1 MLDGRPGWRKWKGTA
16 VDEDGRADVVCVL
29 LEISASEKRRF
40 LVSSLARGEV
50 GRLVVS
56 KEVKI
61 CSFTPAV
68 SGGGG
73 GSGRIPKKDS
83 GCFFSTCSSSTSW
96 SRYFATEPAF
106 KDVEGRL
113 FSWF

>member
-1 MLDGRPGWRKWKGTA
+1 MFDGRPGWRKWKGTA
-16 VDEDGRADVVCVL
+16 VGEDGRADVVCVL
-29 LEISASEKRRF
+29 LVISASENRRF
-40 LVSSLARGEV
+40 SVSSPARGEV

-56 KEVKI
+56 EEVKS
-61 CSFTPAV
+61 CSFTPSV

-83 GCFFSTCSSSTSW
+83 GCFSSTCSSSTPW

-113 FSWF
+113 VPWS